1 MIMYMTLINLKS
13 NIEQLDRF
21 HQLEILKILKG
32 ENEILNEN
40 NNGTF
45 INLSLISSSSLGKI
59 GEYLLYIKDQEKT
72 LEALES
78 TKEEFKQY
86 IMSKDNKDKNS
97 DSINEIP
104 IST

>member
-1 MIMYMTLINLKS
+1 MSLINLKS

-45 INLSLISSSSLGKI
+45 INLSLISSNSLDKI

>member
-1 MIMYMTLINLKS
+1 MSLINLKS

-45 INLSLISSSSLGKI
+45 INLSLISSSSLDKI

>member
-1 MIMYMTLINLKS
+1 MSLINLKS

-45 INLSLISSSSLGKI
+45 INLSLISSNSLDKI

-86 IMSKDNKDKNS
+86 IMSKDNKDKKF
-97 DSINEIP
+97 
-104 IST
+104 

>member
-45 INLSLISSSSLGKI
+45 INLSLISSSSLDKI

>member
-1 MIMYMTLINLKS
+1 MSLINLKS

-45 INLSLISSSSLGKI
+45 INLSLISSNSLDKI

-72 LEALES
+72 LEALEA

>member
-1 MIMYMTLINLKS
+1 MTSLDQIKKS
-13 NIEQLDRF
+13 IETMEKC
-21 HQLEILKILKG
+21 HQIEILRLLNDFPSVKP
-32 ENEILNEN
+32 NEN

-45 INLSLISSSSLGKI
+45 INLSLISSNSLDKI

>member
-1 MIMYMTLINLKS
+1 MSLINLKS

-45 INLSLISSSSLGKI
+45 INLSLISSNSLDKI

-97 DSINEIP
+97 DSINEIQ

>member
-1 MIMYMTLINLKS
+1 MTLINLKS

-45 INLSLISSSSLGKI
+45 INLSLISSSSLDKI

>member
-1 MIMYMTLINLKS
+1 M
-13 NIEQLDRF
+13 
-21 HQLEILKILKG
+21 KILKG

-45 INLSLISSSSLGKI
+45 INLSLISSNSLDKI

>member
-1 MIMYMTLINLKS
+1 MSLINLKS

-45 INLSLISSSSLGKI
+45 INLSLISSNSLDKI

-86 IMSKDNKDKNS
+86 IMSKDNKDKNY

>member
-1 MIMYMTLINLKS
+1 
-13 NIEQLDRF
+13 
-21 HQLEILKILKG
+21 
-32 ENEILNEN
+32 
-40 NNGTF
+40 
-45 INLSLISSSSLGKI
+45 
-59 GEYLLYIKDQEKT
+59 LYIKDQEKT

>member
-1 MIMYMTLINLKS
+1 MSLINLKS

-45 INLSLISSSSLGKI
+45 INLSLISSNSLDKI
-59 GEYLLYIKDQEKT
+59 GEYL
-72 LEALES
+72 
-78 TKEEFKQY
+78 
-86 IMSKDNKDKNS
+86 
-97 DSINEIP
+97 
-104 IST
+104 

>member
-1 MIMYMTLINLKS
+1 MSLINLKS

-45 INLSLISSSSLGKI
+45 INLSLISSNSLDKI

-86 IMSKDNKDKNS
+86 IMSNDNKDKNS